1 MAARAEGVREL
12 VRLLSTL
19 LRRSETSHAQRGL
32 RGCEEAHGRLRAGR
46 CVERRRTSKIS
57 LKVQYLILK
66 ATHSVVIRAIAVEGS
81 PCSLR

>member
-12 VRLLSTL
+12 VRLLPTL
-19 LRRSETSHAQRGL
+19 LRRSETSHAQRMA
-32 RGCEEAHGRLRAGR
+32 CEEAHGGLRAGR